1 MVTCTDMATLCGN
14 TPEACLNKYG
24 STPLKHKSCHEAALR
39 ILIRAIDS
47 HAVRHGRYVRPLL
60 CVSVDFYIR
69 CFVELYTSPVEAKNS
84 ASKLSY
90 VRACAT
96 CHSFEFQPL
105 IRKTVRGTNPHFG
118 NALYQSNMIATGI
131 SDGTV
136 SNRCTHC
143 GQVAIHIAGPIYNAP
158 IQDVE
163 FIAALLK
170 RLKETPVEERLDT
183 HERILG
189 MLTVVSEELHDVPL
203 YFEYDQLMSVVK
215 CPVPKFL
222 TMRSAIC
229 NAGYRCSIAHSNPKA
244 LKTDAPISFIW
255 DICREWARK
264 NSIDPEKLRDDS
276 AGRTIL
282 MSTTSREVNF
292 AHNKLAVQKSKSECL
307 LRFQDNKGK
316 NWGPKMRAKK
326 TASDGEAS

>member
-1 MVTCTDMATLCGN
+1 
-14 TPEACLNKYG
+14 
-24 STPLKHKSCHEAALR
+24 
-39 ILIRAIDS
+39 
-47 HAVRHGRYVRPLL
+47 
-60 CVSVDFYIR
+60 VDFYIR

-90 VRACAT
+90 VRACAS
-96 CHSFEFQPL
+96 CHSVEFQPL

-136 SNRCTHC
+136 SNRCIHC
-143 GQVAIHIAGPIYNAP
+143 GQAAIHIAGPIYNAP
-158 IQDVE
+158 IQDSE
-163 FIAALLK
+163 FITALLK
-170 RLKETPVEERLDT
+170 RLKETPVVERLDT

-189 MLTVVSEELHDVPL
+189 MLTVISEELHDIPL

-244 LKTDAPISFIW
+244 LKTDAPTSFIW

-292 AHNKLAVQKSKSECL
+292 AHNQLAVQKSKSECL

-316 NWGPKMRAKK
+316 NWGPKMRARK
-326 TASDGEAS
+326 TAPDVEAS